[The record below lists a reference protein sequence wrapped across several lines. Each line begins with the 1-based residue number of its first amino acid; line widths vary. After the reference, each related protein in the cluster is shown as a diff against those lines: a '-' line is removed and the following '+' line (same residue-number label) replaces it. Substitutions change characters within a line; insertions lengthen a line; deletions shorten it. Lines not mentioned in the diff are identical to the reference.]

1 MKGRKLRYSF
11 IILQLVLYIFFLFL
25 DIQGGNYVLSNYIKF
40 TVVALC
46 LLYVF
51 IYGYKNFDSQLL
63 FLRLA
68 LIFTLISD
76 IQLLLLDNYNY
87 FYGVLTFILA
97 QEFHG
102 IRISILDNSKV
113 RYIKDFTV
121 RLLYQSLT
129 GLAIC
134 LLLWVANVQINGL
147 LAASVFYFICMLTN
161 TVRSLKLT
169 VRNKERKDIRLLA
182 IGMVLFLLCDIN
194 VGLFNLSAF
203 LPVGPVYDKIYAL
216 SSILMWTFYAPSQV
230 FISLSRDNM

>member
-11 IILQLVLYIFFLFL
+11 IILQLVLYISFLFL

-203 LPVGPVYDKIYAL
+203 LPVDPVYDKIYAL

>member
-11 IILQLVLYIFFLFL
+11 IILQLVLYISFLFL

>member
-11 IILQLVLYIFFLFL
+11 IILQLVLYISFLFL

-129 GLAIC
+129 ELAIC

-216 SSILMWTFYAPSQV
+216 SSILMWIFYAPSQV

>member
-11 IILQLVLYIFFLFL
+11 IILQLVLYISFLFL

-129 GLAIC
+129 ELAIC

>member
-11 IILQLVLYIFFLFL
+11 IILQLVLYISFLFL

-216 SSILMWTFYAPSQV
+216 SSILMWIFYAPSQV

>member
-11 IILQLVLYIFFLFL
+11 IILQLVLYISFLFL

-121 RLLYQSLT
+121 RLLYKSLT